1 MVSELLQLD
10 REWIA
15 NLCSN
20 GVSFLKELHRIF
32 HEQGEGYIS
41 LVNNTDV
48 LRQNSELSDQ
58 THRLKGSAS
67 SLGLRRLATMASEF
81 EKALREG
88 KESETALEEKGAA
101 MIAEVQSAIKA
112 VEQYIAEIENKK

>member
-10 REWIA
+10 REWIT

-20 GVSFLKELHRIF
+20 GVSFLKELHHIF
-32 HEQGEGYIS
+32 HEQGEGYIA
-41 LVNNTDV
+41 LVNDANV
-48 LRQNSELSDQ
+48 LRQNSELCDQ

-88 KESETALEEKGAA
+88 KESETDLKEKGAA